1 MYNMYV
7 KTYQI
12 FPIGSCVYIEKSY
25 YRIMTILILMPNRNK
40 FATKLSNICIKLMK
54 YVMTK
59 KTISN
64 KFIESNTHNF
74 NVLIQSYS
82 RQASTQF

>member
-1 MYNMYV
+1 
-7 KTYQI
+7 
-12 FPIGSCVYIEKSY
+12 
-25 YRIMTILILMPNRNK
+25 MPNRNK